1 MKLKRMKEAR
11 HEEEN
16 KFVHCAG
23 GSRNLLVGGGN
34 SSYCSVVAGKSL
46 YNYIVITLITLGAS
60 LVALLALSPPGKIWG
75 YTRRRVVGAMRAVTP
90 RCLDHPVCVQMV
102 LKVVVRCRTPGI
114 GYGPRPLIVT
124 TKKKKILL
132 LGGLNSCHT
141 YYFFLSDPFNYYS
154 GSEPSLMIFCVA
166 LLIVPLKTLS
176 EGFHAICNDD
186 ERFVRDNKT
195 SMKES

>member
-1 MKLKRMKEAR
+1 MKKKT
-11 HEEEN
+11 N
-16 KFVHCAG
+16 SSIV
-23 GSRNLLVGGGN
+23 LVDLVTYWWGGGN

-124 TKKKKILL
+124 TKKKK
-132 LGGLNSCHT
+132 
-141 YYFFLSDPFNYYS
+141 FFF
-154 GSEPSLMIFCVA
+154 
-166 LLIVPLKTLS
+166 
-176 EGFHAICNDD
+176 
-186 ERFVRDNKT
+186 
-195 SMKES
+195 